1 MCDHVKKKMIDNVI
15 KECLDCGQQFCTHP
29 SMDYDSTCLMCG
41 EYITEISIEQTWN
54 EFNNRGSACSA
65 VKNTKDHVKYLES
78 LGYATEI
85 IEKSMDKFTKVG
97 CSLSEESSVVAICV
111 WLTFWDV
118 GLPYTLIEIA
128 KKHKLTKSK
137 IKEGRQ
143 IVLSFNYFKEYR
155 SKYITVSLM
164 IRKIMN
170 SIGLNT
176 LLDLDTFEHH
186 YRNIFQMANFIE
198 DKWESLKTTKRS
210 APQNI
215 ASACI
220 YFYLQNSPTLEHIV
234 DTSVKKKEICK
245 LMGPSYI
252 TIDKLAKQIGDEFV
266 RIKKI

>member
-1 MCDHVKKKMIDNVI
+1 MCDHVKKKLIDNTT

-54 EFNNRGSACSA
+54 DYNNRGTACSA
-65 VKNTKDHVKYLES
+65 VKNTKDHIKYLES
-78 LGYATEI
+78 LGYASEI
-85 IEKSMDKFTKVG
+85 IEKAMDKFTKVG
-97 CSLSEESSVVAICV
+97 CSLSEESAVVAICV
-111 WLTFWDV
+111 WLTFWDI
-118 GLPYTLIEIA
+118 GLPCTLIEIA

-164 IRKIMN
+164 IRKIMI

-176 LLDLDTFEHH
+176 LVDADTFEYH
-186 YRNIFQMANFIE
+186 YNKLFKMASFIE
-198 DKWESLKTTKRS
+198 EHWETLKTTKRS

-220 YFYLQNSPTLEHIV
+220 FFYLQNSPTLSHII

-252 TIDKLAKQIGDEFV
+252 TIDKLAKQIGIDFV
-266 RIKKI
+266 KVV